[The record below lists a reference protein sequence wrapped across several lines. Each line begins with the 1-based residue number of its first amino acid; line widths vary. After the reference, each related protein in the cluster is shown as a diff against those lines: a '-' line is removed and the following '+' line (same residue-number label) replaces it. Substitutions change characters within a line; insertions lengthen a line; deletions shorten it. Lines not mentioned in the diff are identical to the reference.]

1 LDGSEKSYF
10 RSLFKQG
17 IAFAWSIL
25 ATTKHTGSSTTDRAR
40 GHRIM
45 KKDTSQTHIEEAPKG
60 ISLETIIA
68 VGVFGWM
75 ALGVV
80 MMGLGIW

>member
-1 LDGSEKSYF
+1 
-10 RSLFKQG
+10 
-17 IAFAWSIL
+17 
-25 ATTKHTGSSTTDRAR
+25 
-40 GHRIM
+40 M
-45 KKDTSQTHIEEAPKG
+45 KKEVTKSHVEEVPTG
-60 ISLETIIA
+60 ISLEAIIA

>member
-1 LDGSEKSYF
+1 
-10 RSLFKQG
+10 
-17 IAFAWSIL
+17 
-25 ATTKHTGSSTTDRAR
+25 
-40 GHRIM
+40 M
-45 KKDTSQTHIEEAPKG
+45 KKEIVQSCAEETPRG
-60 ISLETIIA
+60 MSLETIIA